1 MSATETDP
9 TGVLLLDRDVFGLRP
24 VETIEMNKTLGG
36 IAAIAI
42 LTVFGGVAVAQTAAP
57 QRPARAAM
65 AQPVSQADF
74 VQRRVERLRAAD
86 ANRDGTVTAEE
97 MRAAGQ
103 AKRAER
109 RAAMFDRLDAN
120 KDGAISRAEFEAPRA
135 DGQRAGRGERG
146 PRADHAG
153 RGHRG
158 GMQRGAQR
166 MGRNGEGR
174 FPIVIAE
181 AEQKATEAFTRLD
194 ANRDGTLTGEERRAG
209 MQARR
214 AEMREKRQERRQAV
228 PAASPST
235 PASE

>member
-1 MSATETDP
+1 
-9 TGVLLLDRDVFGLRP
+9 
-24 VETIEMNKTLGG
+24 MNKTLGG
-36 IAAIAI
+36 VAAVAF
-42 LTVFGGVAVAQTAAP
+42 LTAFGGMAVAQTAAP

-65 AQPVSQADF
+65 AQPVTQADF

-97 MRAAGQ
+97 MRAAAQ

-109 RAAMFDRLDAN
+109 RTALFERLDAD
-120 KDGAISRAEFEAPRA
+120 KDGSISRAEFEAPRA
-135 DGQRAGRGERG
+135 DGQRAGQRAGRGERG
-146 PRADHAG
+146 HRGPRAEHAG

-158 GMQRGAQR
+158 GMHGGAQR

-174 FPIVIAE
+174 APIVIAE
-181 AEQKATEAFTRLD
+181 AEQKAAQAFARLD
-194 ANRDGTLTGEERRAG
+194 ADHNGTLTVEERRAG

-214 AEMREKRQERRQAV
+214 AEMREKRQERRQAA
-228 PAASPST
+228 PAAAASPST

>member
-1 MSATETDP
+1 
-9 TGVLLLDRDVFGLRP
+9 
-24 VETIEMNKTLGG
+24 MNKTLGG
-36 IAAIAI
+36 VAAIA
-42 LTVFGGVAVAQTAAP
+42 LLAAFSSVAVAQTAAP

-65 AQPVSQADF
+65 AQPVTQADF

-86 ANRDGTVTAEE
+86 ANHDGTVTAEE

-109 RAAMFDRLDAN
+109 RAALFERLDAN
-120 KDGAISRAEFEAPRA
+120 KDGSISRAEFEAPRA
-135 DGQRAGRGERG
+135 DGQRAGQWAGRGERG
-146 PRADHAG
+146 QRGPRAGHVG

-158 GMQRGAQR
+158 GMHRGAER
-166 MGRNGEGR
+166 MGRGGEGR

-181 AEQKATEAFTRLD
+181 AERKATEAFTRLD
-194 ANRDGTLTGEERRAG
+194 ADRDGTLTLEERRAG

-214 AEMREKRQERRQAV
+214 AELRQKRIERRA

>member
-24 VETIEMNKTLGG
+24 AETIEMNKTLCG

-57 QRPARAAM
+57 QRPARAM

-86 ANRDGTVTAEE
+86 ADRDGTVTAEE

-109 RAAMFDRLDAN
+109 RTAMFDRLDAN

-146 PRADHAG
+146 PRAEHAG

-158 GMQRGAQR
+158 GMHRGGQR

-181 AEQKATEAFTRLD
+181 AEQKATEAFARLD

-214 AEMREKRQERRQAV
+214 AEMREKRQEQRVA

>member
-1 MSATETDP
+1 MY
-9 TGVLLLDRDVFGLRP
+9 
-24 VETIEMNKTLGG
+24 KTLGG
-36 IAAIAI
+36 VAAIAF
-42 LTVFGGVAVAQTAAP
+42 LTVFGGVAVAQTTAP
-57 QRPARAAM
+57 QRPARAM

-86 ANRDGTVTAEE
+86 ADRDGTVTAEE

-103 AKRAER
+103 AKRVER
-109 RAAMFDRLDAN
+109 RTAMFDRLDAN
-120 KDGAISRAEFEAPRA
+120 KDGSISRAEFEAPRA
-135 DGQRAGRGERG
+135 DGQRAGRGQRAER
-146 PRADHAG
+146 AG

-158 GMQRGAQR
+158 MHGGAQR
-166 MGRNGEGR
+166 MGRGGECR

-181 AEQKATEAFTRLD
+181 AEQKATAAFARLD

>member
-24 VETIEMNKTLGG
+24 AETIEMNKTLGG

-57 QRPARAAM
+57 QRPARAM

-86 ANRDGTVTAEE
+86 ADRDGTVTAEE

-135 DGQRAGRGERG
+135 DGQRG
-146 PRADHAG
+146 PRAEHAG

-158 GMQRGAQR
+158 GMHRGGQR

-181 AEQKATEAFTRLD
+181 AEQKAMEAFARLD

-214 AEMREKRQERRQAV
+214 AEMREKRQERRQAA

>member
-1 MSATETDP
+1 
-9 TGVLLLDRDVFGLRP
+9 
-24 VETIEMNKTLGG
+24 MNKTLGG
-36 IAAIAI
+36 AAAIAF
-42 LTVFGGVAVAQTAAP
+42 LTAFGGVAVAQTAAPAAP

-65 AQPVSQADF
+65 AQPVTQADF

-109 RAAMFDRLDAN
+109 RAALFERLDAN
-120 KDGAISRAEFEAPRA
+120 KDGSISRAEFEAPRA

-146 PRADHAG
+146 QRAEHAG

-158 GMQRGAQR
+158 GMHRGAER
-166 MGRNGEGR
+166 MARGGEGR

-181 AEQKATEAFTRLD
+181 AERKATEAFTRLD
-194 ANRDGTLTGEERRAG
+194 ADRDGTLTVEERRAG
-209 MQARR
+209 MEARR
-214 AEMREKRQERRQAV
+214 AEMRQKRQERRQAA

>member
-1 MSATETDP
+1 
-9 TGVLLLDRDVFGLRP
+9 
-24 VETIEMNKTLGG
+24 MNKTLGG
-36 IAAIAI
+36 VAAIAL
-42 LTVFGGVAVAQTAAP
+42 LTAFSGVAVAQTAAP

-65 AQPVSQADF
+65 MQPVSQADF

-86 ANRDGTVTAEE
+86 ANHDGTVTAEE

-109 RAAMFDRLDAN
+109 RAAMFERLDAN
-120 KDGAISRAEFEAPRA
+120 KDGAISRAEFDAPRA

-146 PRADHAG
+146 HRGPRAEHAG
-153 RGHRG
+153 RGHGG
-158 GMQRGAQR
+158 GMHRGAQH

-174 FPIVIAE
+174 FPVVIAE
-181 AEQKATEAFTRLD
+181 AERKATETFTRLD
-194 ANRDGTLTGEERRAG
+194 ADHNGSLTGEERRAG

-214 AEMREKRQERRQAV
+214 AEMREKRQERRQAA

>member
-1 MSATETDP
+1 
-9 TGVLLLDRDVFGLRP
+9 
-24 VETIEMNKTLGG
+24 VETIEMKKTLGG

-57 QRPARAAM
+57 QRPARAT

-74 VQRRVERLRAAD
+74 VQRRLERLRTAD
-86 ANRDGTVTAEE
+86 ADRNGTVTAED

-109 RAAMFDRLDAN
+109 RTAMFDRLDAN
-120 KDGAISRAEFEAPRA
+120 KDGSISRAEFDAPRA

-146 PRADHAG
+146 
-153 RGHRG
+153 HRG
-158 GMQRGAQR
+158 GIQRGAQR

-214 AEMREKRQERRQAV
+214 AEMREKRQERRQAA

>member
-1 MSATETDP
+1 M
-9 TGVLLLDRDVFGLRP
+9 
-24 VETIEMNKTLGG
+24 ETIEMNKTLGG
-36 IAAIAI
+36 VAAIAI

-57 QRPARAAM
+57 AAPQNAARAAM
-65 AQPVSQADF
+65 AQPVTQAVF
-74 VQRRVERLRAAD
+74 VQRRIERLRAAD
-86 ANRDGTVTAEE
+86 ADHNGTVTVEE

-103 AKRAER
+103 AKRAEAR
-109 RAAMFDRLDAN
+109 NAMFDRLDAN
-120 KDGAISRAEFEAPRA
+120 KDGSISRAEFDAPRA
-135 DGQRAGRGERG
+135 QGQRAGRGERG
-146 PRADHAG
+146 QRGPRAEHAG
-153 RGHRG
+153 RGHG
-158 GMQRGAQR
+158 GMHRGAQR

-181 AEQKATEAFTRLD
+181 AERKAGETFTRLD
-194 ANRDGTLTGEERRAG
+194 ADHNGTLTVEERRAG

>member
-1 MSATETDP
+1 
-9 TGVLLLDRDVFGLRP
+9 
-24 VETIEMNKTLGG
+24 MNKTLGG
-36 IAAIAI
+36 VAAIAV
-42 LTVFGGVAVAQTAAP
+42 LTVFSGVAVAQTATP

-65 AQPVSQADF
+65 AQPVTQADF

-86 ANRDGTVTAEE
+86 ANHDGTVTAEE

-109 RAAMFDRLDAN
+109 RAALFERLDAN
-120 KDGAISRAEFEAPRA
+120 KDGSISRAEFEAPRA
-135 DGQRAGRGERG
+135 DGQRAARGERG
-146 PRADHAG
+146 QRGPRAEHAG

-158 GMQRGAQR
+158 GMHRGAER
-166 MGRNGEGR
+166 MGRGGEGR

-181 AEQKATEAFTRLD
+181 AERKATEAFTRLD
-194 ANRDGTLTGEERRAG
+194 ANRDGTVTLEERRAG

-214 AEMREKRQERRQAV
+214 AELRQKRIERRA

>member
-1 MSATETDP
+1 
-9 TGVLLLDRDVFGLRP
+9 
-24 VETIEMNKTLGG
+24 VEAIEMNKTLGG

-57 QRPARAAM
+57 QRPARAM

-86 ANRDGTVTAEE
+86 ADRDGTVTAEE

-109 RAAMFDRLDAN
+109 RTALFDRLDAN
-120 KDGAISRAEFEAPRA
+120 KDGSISRAEFDAPRA

-146 PRADHAG
+146 
-153 RGHRG
+153 HRG
-158 GMQRGAQR
+158 GMHRGAQR

-174 FPIVIAE
+174 FPVVIAE
-181 AEQKATEAFTRLD
+181 AERKATEAFARLD
-194 ANRDGTLTGEERRAG
+194 ANRDGSLTGEERRAG

-214 AEMREKRQERRQAV
+214 AEMRQKHQERRQAA

>member
-1 MSATETDP
+1 MAVATETDP
-9 TGVLLLDRDVFGLRP
+9 GGVLFLDRDVFGPWP

-36 IAAIAI
+36 VAAIAF
-42 LTVFGGVAVAQTAAP
+42 LTAFGGVAVAQTTAP

-65 AQPVSQADF
+65 AQPVTQADF

-86 ANRDGTVTAEE
+86 ANHDGTVTAEE

-103 AKRAER
+103 AGRVER
-109 RAAMFDRLDAN
+109 RNAMFDRLDADKN
-120 KDGAISRAEFEAPRA
+120 GSISRAEFDAPRA
-135 DGQRAGRGERG
+135 AGQRAERGQRG
-146 PRADHAG
+146 PRAEHVG

-158 GMQRGAQR
+158 GMHRGAER
-166 MGRNGEGR
+166 MGRGGEAR

-181 AEQKATEAFTRLD
+181 AERRATENFTRLD
-194 ANRDGTLTGEERRAG
+194 ANRDGTLTLEERRAG

-214 AEMREKRQERRQAV
+214 AEMRQKRIERRA

>member
-1 MSATETDP
+1 
-9 TGVLLLDRDVFGLRP
+9 
-24 VETIEMNKTLGG
+24 MNKTLGG
-36 IAAIAI
+36 VTAIAI
-42 LTVFGGVAVAQTAAP
+42 LTVFSSVAVAQTAAP

-65 AQPVSQADF
+65 AQPVTQADF
-74 VQRRVERLRAAD
+74 VARRVERLRAAD

-109 RAAMFDRLDAN
+109 RAAAFDRLDAN
-120 KDGAISRAEFEAPRA
+120 KDGSISRAEFDAPRA
-135 DGQRAGRGERG
+135 DGQRAARDERGRRG
-146 PRADHAG
+146 PRAEHAG

-158 GMQRGAQR
+158 GMHRGAER
-166 MGRNGEGR
+166 MGRGGEGR

-181 AEQKATEAFTRLD
+181 AERKAKEAFMRLD
-194 ANRDGTLTGEERRAG
+194 ADRDGTLTVEERRAG

-214 AEMREKRQERRQAV
+214 AEMRQKRIERRA

>member
-1 MSATETDP
+1 
-9 TGVLLLDRDVFGLRP
+9 
-24 VETIEMNKTLGG
+24 MNKTLGG
-36 IAAIAI
+36 VAAIAF
-42 LTVFGGVAVAQTAAP
+42 LTVFVGVAVAQTTAP
-57 QRPARAAM
+57 QRPARAM

-86 ANRDGTVTAEE
+86 ADRDGTVTAEE

-103 AKRAER
+103 AKRVER
-109 RAAMFDRLDAN
+109 RTAMFDRLDAN
-120 KDGAISRAEFEAPRA
+120 KDGSISRTEFETPRA
-135 DGQRAGRGERG
+135 DGQRAGRG
-146 PRADHAG
+146 PRAEHAG

-158 GMQRGAQR
+158 MHGGAQR
-166 MGRNGEGR
+166 MGRGGEGR

-181 AEQKATEAFTRLD
+181 AEQKATAAFARLD

-214 AEMREKRQERRQAV
+214 AEMREKRQERRQAA

>member
-1 MSATETDP
+1 
-9 TGVLLLDRDVFGLRP
+9 
-24 VETIEMNKTLGG
+24 MNKTLGG
-36 IAAIAI
+36 VAAIAF

-65 AQPVSQADF
+65 ARPVTQAEF
-74 VQRRVERLRAAD
+74 VARRVERLRAAD
-86 ANRDGTVTAEE
+86 ANHDGTVTAEE

-103 AKRAER
+103 AKRVER
-109 RAAMFDRLDAN
+109 RNVLFDRLDAN
-120 KDGAISRAEFEAPRA
+120 KDGAISRAEFDAPRA
-135 DGQRAGRGERG
+135 QGQRAGRGE
-146 PRADHAG
+146 HLG

-158 GMQRGAQR
+158 GMHRGTER

-174 FPIVIAE
+174 FPIVIAD
-181 AEQKATEAFTRLD
+181 AERKATEAFTRLD
-194 ANRDGTLTGEERRAG
+194 ANHDGTLTLDERRAG

-214 AEMREKRQERRQAV
+214 AEMREKRQERRQT

>member
-1 MSATETDP
+1 MKK
-9 TGVLLLDRDVFGLRP
+9 
-24 VETIEMNKTLGG
+24 ILGG
-36 IAAIAI
+36 VAAIAL
-42 LTVFGGVAVAQTAAP
+42 LTVFGGVAVAQNAAP

-74 VQRRVERLRAAD
+74 VQRRVERLRTAD
-86 ANRDGTVTAEE
+86 ADRNGTVTAEE

-109 RAAMFDRLDAN
+109 RTAMFDRLDAN

-135 DGQRAGRGERG
+135 EGQRAGRGERG
-146 PRADHAG
+146 QRGPRAEHAG
-153 RGHRG
+153 RQHG
-158 GMQRGAQR
+158 GMHRGAQR
-166 MGRNGEGR
+166 MGRGGEGR

-194 ANRDGTLTGEERRAG
+194 ANRDGSLTGEERRAG

-214 AEMREKRQERRQAV
+214 AEMREMREKRQERRQAA

>member
-9 TGVLLLDRDVFGLRP
+9 GRVLLLDRDVFGLRP
-24 VETIEMNKTLGG
+24 AETIEMNKTLGG
-36 IAAIAI
+36 VAAIAF

-57 QRPARAAM
+57 QRPARAM

-86 ANRDGTVTAEE
+86 ADRDGTVTAEE

-109 RAAMFDRLDAN
+109 RTAMFDRLDAN

-135 DGQRAGRGERG
+135 DGQRAGRGQ
-146 PRADHAG
+146 RAEHAG

-158 GMQRGAQR
+158 GMHRGAQR

-174 FPIVIAE
+174 FPVVIAE
-181 AEQKATEAFTRLD
+181 AERKATEAFARLD

-214 AEMREKRQERRQAV
+214 AEMREKRQERREQRVA

>member
-1 MSATETDP
+1 MK
-9 TGVLLLDRDVFGLRP
+9 
-24 VETIEMNKTLGG
+24 KTLGG

-42 LTVFGGVAVAQTAAP
+42 LTVFGCAAVAQTTAAS
-57 QRPARAAM
+57 QRPARAM

-74 VQRRVERLRAAD
+74 VQRRVERLRTAD
-86 ANRDGTVTAEE
+86 ADRNGTVTAEE

-109 RAAMFDRLDAN
+109 RTAMFDRLDAN

-135 DGQRAGRGERG
+135 DGQRAGRGERSQRG
-146 PRADHAG
+146 PRAEHAG
-153 RGHRG
+153 RQHG
-158 GMQRGAQR
+158 GMHRGAQR
-166 MGRNGEGR
+166 IGRGGEGR

-181 AEQKATEAFTRLD
+181 AEQRATEAFTRLD
-194 ANRDGTLTGEERRAG
+194 ANRDGSLTGEERRAG

-214 AEMREKRQERRQAV
+214 AEMREKRQERRQAA

>member
-1 MSATETDP
+1 
-9 TGVLLLDRDVFGLRP
+9 
-24 VETIEMNKTLGG
+24 MNKTLGG
-36 IAAIAI
+36 VAAIAI

-86 ANRDGTVTAEE
+86 ANHDGTVTAEE

-109 RAAMFDRLDAN
+109 RTAMFDRLDAN

-135 DGQRAGRGERG
+135 DGQRAGGG
-146 PRADHAG
+146 QRAEHAG

-158 GMQRGAQR
+158 GMHRGAQR

-194 ANRDGTLTGEERRAG
+194 ANRNGTLTSEERRAG

-214 AEMREKRQERRQAV
+214 AEMREKRQERRQAA